1 MNNID
6 KWFLWHSSQPRSPR
20 GVFGHV
26 MQNQKVA
33 SCKSYKTDRDNCCQ
47 RNRSGGNGIAAIRNT
62 MHKLRLHQRA
72 FMANGINV
80 KSCRLQVKG
89 VFSPDLSE
97 KSQVWTVASH
107 SIMNCTWMNDL
118 CFFPWKTHFCVSS
131 LEKHIFIWANTGKT
145 NNMPP
150 RETKGCAQWCHTL
163 QADLVPSGPNPASA
177 EPTWCKPKITFFG
190 HQLPRPPPIQHNQ
203 KWKRCTHFQ
212 MFFDHFFASE

>member
-1 MNNID
+1 MSC
-6 KWFLWHSSQPRSPR
+6 KTRRSPHASHTKQTETTVANAIEVVETVLR
-20 GVFGHV
+20 RSATQCTNSDSTKEHSWQMASTSNPVDYKWKVFFRQICRKNLKFG
-26 MQNQKVA
+26 QLP
-33 SCKSYKTDRDNCCQ
+33 
-47 RNRSGGNGIAAIRNT
+47 AIRSWIA
-62 MHKLRLHQRA
+62 H
-72 FMANGINV
+72 
-80 KSCRLQVKG
+80 
-89 VFSPDLSE
+89 E
-97 KSQVWTVASH
+97 
-107 SIMNCTWMNDL
+107 WMI
-118 CFFPWKTHFCVSS
+118 CVSS